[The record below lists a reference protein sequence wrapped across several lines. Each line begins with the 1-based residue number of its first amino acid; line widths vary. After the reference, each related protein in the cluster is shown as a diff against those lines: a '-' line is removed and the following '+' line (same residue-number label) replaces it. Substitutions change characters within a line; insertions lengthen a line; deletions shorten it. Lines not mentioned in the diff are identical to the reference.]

1 MVIYLSL
8 SLITGYETFNNWHFT
23 RSVLNH
29 FVSRLSFIGLH
40 TIIALGLHGLKRSKC
55 IFSWETSPSSM
66 VEMSNSHHVCSL
78 VSFKYLE
85 KGKTVAKVQILHFWE
100 LQTIWK
106 REVLWWEQNGTFPGG
121 GRVQLHSGLMTL
133 SKALSLNLFF
143 IYKMNRSYQMSI
155 DSF

>member
-55 IFSWETSPSSM
+55 IFSWGTSPSSM
-66 VEMSNSHHVCSL
+66 VAMSNSHHVSSL

-85 KGKTVAKVQILHFWE
+85 KGKTVAKVQIPHSWK
-100 LQTIWK
+100 LQSIRK
-106 REVLWWEQNGTFPGG
+106 REALGLEKKWCCTRKWKSLEVRWFYDLEQG
-121 GRVQLHSGLMTL
+121 
-133 SKALSLNLFF
+133 F
-143 IYKMNRSYQMSI
+143 ISEPI
-155 DSF
+155 FHL